1 MKHSNISVFIPHM
14 GCPNCCSFCNQ
25 RTISSTVKAPTAE
38 EVTEILDNACRKLQD
53 PHNTEIA
60 FFGGSFTA
68 VERSYMVSLL
78 KAAQPFIEKYGLIGI
93 RISTRPDCIN
103 DEILS
108 LLKQYGVTS
117 IELGAQSMCDDVL
130 SANDRGH
137 TADDV
142 KKASALIKS
151 YGFELGLQMMTGL
164 YMSSPEDE
172 FYTAEQII
180 AIKPKTV
187 RIYPVVILGG
197 TKLADLYQSG
207 VFRTY
212 AFDEMAEICAKL
224 LEMFEAA
231 GIKVIKLG
239 LHSSDE
245 VQGEAVGGYYHPAFR
260 EICLGINFRK
270 KIESLIGGEGS
281 YNVLVNPKALSMAA
295 GQKKCNIS
303 YFAQKGIS
311 IKITADESIS
321 DINEIKVIRETL

>member
-25 RTISSTVKAPTAE
+25 RTISSTVKAPTSE
-38 EVTEILDNACRKLQD
+38 EVTEILDNACRKLHD

-108 LLKQYGVTS
+108 LLKQYDVTS

-130 SANDRGH
+130 AANDRGH
-137 TADDV
+137 TANDV

-212 AFDEMAEICAKL
+212 DFDEMAEICAEL

-281 YNVLVNPKALSMAA
+281 CKILVNPKALSMAA

-311 IKITADESIS
+311 IKIVADESIS

>member
-1 MKHSNISVFIPHM
+1 
-14 GCPNCCSFCNQ
+14 
-25 RTISSTVKAPTAE
+25 
-38 EVTEILDNACRKLQD
+38 
-53 PHNTEIA
+53 
-60 FFGGSFTA
+60 
-68 VERSYMVSLL
+68 MVSLL

-130 SANDRGH
+130 AANDRGH

-207 VFRTY
+207 VFKTY

-281 YNVLVNPKALSMAA
+281 CKILVNPKALSMAA

-311 IKITADESIS
+311 IKIVADESIS

>member
-1 MKHSNISVFIPHM
+1 M

-25 RTISSTVKAPTAE
+25 RTISSTVKAPTSE
-38 EVTEILDNACRKLQD
+38 EVTEILDNACRKLHD

-108 LLKQYGVTS
+108 LLKQYDVTS

-130 SANDRGH
+130 AANDRGH
-137 TADDV
+137 TANDV

-212 AFDEMAEICAKL
+212 DFDEMAEICAEL

-281 YNVLVNPKALSMAA
+281 CKILVNPKALSMAA

-311 IKITADESIS
+311 IKIVADESIS